1 MYTGKGIN
9 ISTRQKGGHQSVYQH
24 FCPSLI
30 ADTYK
35 NDTLQ
40 ACKGCRSHKKEI
52 DTADVLDAILIV
64 GNLQVNQASN

>member
-1 MYTGKGIN
+1 MYTGKAIN
-9 ISTRQKGGHQSVYQH
+9 MSTKQKGGHQSVSQH

-35 NDTLQ
+35 NDTLK

-64 GNLQVNQASN
+64 GNLQVNQAGN

>member
-1 MYTGKGIN
+1 M
-9 ISTRQKGGHQSVYQH
+9 SQH

-35 NDTLQ
+35 DDTLE

-52 DTADVLDAILIV
+52 NTADVLDAILIV